1 MKDPA
6 FGICFSICLCNH
18 ILFCELLSTYT
29 WAWLVFSCLPITYCI
44 CSQLSTVFLGQ
55 WRTQGDQY
63 VVLAGSSTS
72 GVNTWWLLPQLLLG
86 NLPGRAQAEKGC
98 HLSLPDSKATEAFF
112 IRREGSK
119 QNFPCCMPFP
129 CGNSL
134 YCKSFLGHLHLLED
148 GCAWKSVFAYFF
160 PHHLCYFL
168 LFSLLNFS
176 PTLPIH
182 VYS

>member
-6 FGICFSICLCNH
+6 FGICFPICLCNH

-29 WAWLVFSCLPITYCI
+29 WAWLVFFCLPITYCI
-44 CSQLSTVFLGQ
+44 CSQLSTLFLVQ
-55 WRTQGDQY
+55 WSTQGDQS
-63 VVLAGSSTS
+63 VVLARSSTS

-86 NLPGRAQAEKGC
+86 NLPGRAQAKKGC

-112 IRREGSK
+112 IR
-119 QNFPCCMPFP
+119 NFPCCTPFP